1 MTTRTKQRKSQAQAC
16 DLLICCSK
24 LTCNRFALVTQLG
37 TIGKKKAKKQSA
49 KATLAEVTK
58 EMAKPR
64 VAKVVGKALPSE
76 VEIAGEK
83 IPVRGSGVV
92 EKIAGEKP
100 LRQLVF
106 QQSSCQLA
114 WADAR

>member
-1 MTTRTKQRKSQAQAC
+1 MTTRTKQRRSQAQAC

-37 TIGKKKAKKQSA
+37 TIGKKKTKKQSA

-64 VAKVVGKALPSE
+64 VAKVVGKLYPQKLKS
-76 VEIAGEK
+76 
-83 IPVRGSGVV
+83 R
-92 EKIAGEKP
+92 
-100 LRQLVF
+100 
-106 QQSSCQLA
+106 
-114 WADAR
+114 ARKSRSVAAV